1 MGKTR
6 NRLILGLAI
15 AAGVMVSSLYLVYRI
30 GYHHGSQDM
39 ESRYLAEA
47 AMTPRDITSLVL
59 KNRIDVR
66 PSRNRNLV
74 EMSIS
79 KQIDVE
85 TGRSGLDGQIEHV

>member
-6 NRLILGLAI
+6 KRLIIAVAI
-15 AAGVMVSSLYLVYRI
+15 AAGVMVSSLYLVYCI

-39 ESRYLAEA
+39 ASRLLAEA

-59 KNRIDVR
+59 KNRIDIR

-79 KQIDVE
+79 K
-85 TGRSGLDGQIEHV
+85 TN